1 MFACDFLQLFQ
12 GLGVAL
18 KSLSSVSEVW
28 AFSGTVSA
36 HLVSSVSKESIHL
49 QGRMPGFD
57 PWVGKI
63 PAEGTGDPLRYS
75 CLETP
80 TGRGAWRATVHRV
93 ARVGHDL
100 VAEQPPPLSK
110 RHFLFH
116 CRP

>member
-63 PAEGTGDPLRYS
+63 PAEGNGNPLQYS
-75 CLETP
+75 CLGNP
-80 TGRGAWRATVHRV
+80 MDRGAWWATIHRI
-93 ARVGHDL
+93 AQSDTT
-100 VAEQPPPLSK
+100 
-110 RHFLFH
+110 
-116 CRP
+116 